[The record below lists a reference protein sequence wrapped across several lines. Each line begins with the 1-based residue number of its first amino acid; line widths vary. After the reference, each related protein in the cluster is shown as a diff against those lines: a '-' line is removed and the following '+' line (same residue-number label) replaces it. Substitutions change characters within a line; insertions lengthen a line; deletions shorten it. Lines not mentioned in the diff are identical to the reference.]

1 MTEYLCLADV
11 IYPSE
16 RRKQLWYL
24 SHFNPILTLILNFSP
39 TLSWVCVCVSISCW
53 WKSMRHIRT
62 IKVISQAHMSVTNCK
77 SWNGTFFFSLLWTRV
92 SAVDISWADSSSD
105 GGTALR
111 RSLQA
116 IYGALSL
123 HRVAIRAHIP
133 SCHNILLYSF
143 DLGQVV
149 LKNIYMDSRFTTCD
163 K

>member
-1 MTEYLCLADV
+1 
-11 IYPSE
+11 
-16 RRKQLWYL
+16 
-24 SHFNPILTLILNFSP
+24 
-39 TLSWVCVCVSISCW
+39 
-53 WKSMRHIRT
+53 
-62 IKVISQAHMSVTNCK
+62 MST
-77 SWNGTFFFSLLWTRV
+77 
-92 SAVDISWADSSSD
+92 VDISWEDSSSD

-149 LKNIYMDSRFTTCD
+149 LENIHMDSRFTTCD
-163 K
+163 KQQHIHTLVQYENKLKSNTYNAWNKTY